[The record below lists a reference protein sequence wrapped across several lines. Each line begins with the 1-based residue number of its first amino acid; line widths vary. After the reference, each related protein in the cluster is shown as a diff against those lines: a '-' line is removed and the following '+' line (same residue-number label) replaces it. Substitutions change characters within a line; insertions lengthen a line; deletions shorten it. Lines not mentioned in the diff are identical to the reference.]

1 MDILISTI
9 AVFVAMG
16 CFAAIMT
23 AEWRDNRKRRL
34 AEIKASPRRRNTD
47 S

>member
-9 AVFVAMG
+9 AVIVALG

-23 AEWRDNRKRRL
+23 AEWRDSRKRRL
-34 AEIKASPRRRNTD
+34 AEIKARPPGKSPDR
-47 S
+47 